1 MEGFDNII
9 ALKGGELTAGDLKKL
24 GTKSTAED
32 EIFKTPLKQD
42 GSLLSK
48 KDQANDGF
56 SKGSQLT
63 MKSDPDAA
71 TERLTASDSIL
82 EGVDGPILQNIVSTV
97 NLSCSLD
104 LKTIAL
110 KARNAEYNPKRF
122 AAVIMRMRDPK
133 TTALVFHSGLCG

>member
-24 GTKSTAED
+24 GTKNTAED

-48 KDQANDGF
+48 KDQANEYLFNSCSPKSYSFLSGF

-71 TERLTASDSIL
+71 SERLTASDSIL
-82 EGVDGPILQNIVSTV
+82 EGVDGPILQLPFLISLEYEKTHFST
-97 NLSCSLD
+97 
-104 LKTIAL
+104 
-110 KARNAEYNPKRF
+110 
-122 AAVIMRMRDPK
+122 
-133 TTALVFHSGLCG
+133 